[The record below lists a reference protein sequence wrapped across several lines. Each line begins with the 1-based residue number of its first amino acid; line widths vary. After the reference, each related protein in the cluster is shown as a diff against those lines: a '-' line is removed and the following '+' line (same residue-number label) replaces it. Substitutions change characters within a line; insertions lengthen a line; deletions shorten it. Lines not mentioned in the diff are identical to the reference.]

1 MGDGMLSLSW
11 NNHSATFCHT
21 LSTLRAKDRY
31 TDVTLACEGKFYP
44 VHKLVLSTCSEY
56 FENMFENTPC
66 KHPVIVLRDVRCDE
80 LEALLSYMY
89 AGIVSV
95 AQSDLAQLIKV
106 AELLQIKGLAVP
118 DEPPNSNK
126 RPSDD
131 DRTSPHR
138 TRQSHNAS
146 NDRSSPY
153 LRTKHSQASSEDRAS
168 PLPKRRRRTETEA
181 SLEDSQSSSGMQS
194 MSKTPSQGCEQ
205 IQQDHS
211 RLEDEIEEIDNRN
224 GMEQND
230 YQSSAQESLIS
241 NVQVTLEE
249 TLVKEEVMEEMPD
262 NQGDTSDPGHDFDS
276 STGGQDSGSLMIPK
290 YDDQDSEG
298 LTQSGLSQAPPLS
311 EAVIEALAGPSG
323 MQGWPGG
330 GDMARRLALGEGFV
344 DANQDVSALTLGQTG
359 SQAHQLVG
367 LVVSD
372 HWRDGIRPTQTLPGT
387 LARKHLSFASYESH
401 QISRLHRKYAQSNS
415 ERKPYLCPHCPF
427 KASQRYLLKNH
438 MRTHTGERPFSCYLC
453 SQSFASRGTLK
464 THIMTHT
471 GEKPHSCHLCPMTF
485 ARGST
490 LKSHIMTHTGERPY
504 SCEHCSY
511 RCTQKSDLKKH
522 INTHNK

>member
-1 MGDGMLSLSW
+1 MEGEMPYELDRYKLKEYLKSRLYQFQSPFSAEELPFLRPLLEPNKPSIGQHFLDDQSTMGDGMLSLSW

-359 SQAHQLVG
+359 SQAHQLMAEGAEGGV
-367 LVVSD
+367 LSD
-372 HWRDGIRPTQTLPGT
+372 GGGGGSVPGGSAMAT
-387 LARKHLSFASYESH
+387 GGPGGKMFQCQYCSYVTG
-401 QISRLHRKYAQSNS
+401 R
-415 ERKPYLCPHCPF
+415 
-427 KASQRYLLKNH
+427 RYDLNRH
-438 MRTHTGERPFSCYLC
+438 MRTHTGEKPWSCPYC
-453 SQSFASRGTLK
+453 NHQFALK
-464 THIMTHT
+464 HN
-471 GEKPHSCHLCPMTF
+471 
-485 ARGST
+485 
-490 LKSHIMTHTGERPY
+490 LKSHLRTHKRNY
-504 SCEHCSY
+504 
-511 RCTQKSDLKKH
+511 QQLL
-522 INTHNK
+522 

>member
-131 DRTSPHR
+131 DRTSPHMR
-138 TRQSHNAS
+138 TRQGQNAS

-168 PLPKRRRRTETEA
+168 PLPKRRRRTDTEV

-194 MSKTPSQGCEQ
+194 VSKTPSQACE
-205 IQQDHS
+205 QQDHS
-211 RLEDEIEEIDNRN
+211 RLCGEIEETDNRN
-224 GMEQND
+224 GTDQND

-249 TLVKEEVMEEMPD
+249 TLVKEEVLEDMPD
-262 NQGDTSDPGHDFDS
+262 NQADTSDPGHEFDS
-276 STGGQDSGSLMIPK
+276 STGGQDSGNLMIPK

-344 DANQDVSALTLGQTG
+344 DTNQDVSALTLGQAG
-359 SQAHQLVG
+359 SQAHQLVE
-367 LVVSD
+367 LESD
-372 HWRDGIRPTQTLPGT
+372 MHSSSGRRLTIARMDNDDQKKKMKKCPFCPYTTTRLSHMICHKRTHSGEKPYSCHLCSFQTCRSDSLKRHLRSHGGEKLYSCQHCPLSFHSRTSLG
-387 LARKHLSFASYESH
+387 KHLSSH
-401 QISRLHRKYAQSNS
+401 IFPGPFS
-415 ERKPYLCPHCPF
+415 CPHCPH
-427 KASQRYLLKNH
+427 SSTSLDTLREH
-438 MRTHTGERPFSCYLC
+438 MAL
-453 SQSFASRGTLK
+453 
-464 THIMTHT
+464 
-471 GEKPHSCHLCPMTF
+471 HLGPMEAFVQYT
-485 ARGST
+485 S
-490 LKSHIMTHTGERPY
+490 
-504 SCEHCSY
+504 
-511 RCTQKSDLKKH
+511 
-522 INTHNK
+522 

>member
-131 DRTSPHR
+131 DRTSPHSR
-138 TRQSHNAS
+138 TRQGQNAS

-168 PLPKRRRRTETEA
+168 PLPKRRRRTDTEA

-194 MSKTPSQGCEQ
+194 VGKMPSQACD
-205 IQQDHS
+205 QQDHS
-211 RLEDEIEEIDNRN
+211 RLCGEIDETDNRN
-224 GMEQND
+224 GTDQND

-249 TLVKEEVMEEMPD
+249 TLVKEEVLEDMPD
-262 NQGDTSDPGHDFDS
+262 NQADTSDPGHEFDS
-276 STGGQDSGSLMIPK
+276 STGGQDSGNLMIPK

-344 DANQDVSALTLGQTG
+344 DTNQDVSALTLGQ
-359 SQAHQLVG
+359 A
-367 LVVSD
+367 
-372 HWRDGIRPTQTLPGT
+372 
-387 LARKHLSFASYESH
+387 
-401 QISRLHRKYAQSNS
+401 
-415 ERKPYLCPHCPF
+415 
-427 KASQRYLLKNH
+427 
-438 MRTHTGERPFSCYLC
+438 
-453 SQSFASRGTLK
+453 
-464 THIMTHT
+464 
-471 GEKPHSCHLCPMTF
+471 
-485 ARGST
+485 
-490 LKSHIMTHTGERPY
+490 
-504 SCEHCSY
+504 
-511 RCTQKSDLKKH
+511 
-522 INTHNK
+522 

>member
-131 DRTSPHR
+131 DRTSPHMR
-138 TRQSHNAS
+138 TRQGQNAS

-168 PLPKRRRRTETEA
+168 PLPKRRRRTDTEA

-194 MSKTPSQGCEQ
+194 VSKMPCE
-205 IQQDHS
+205 QQDHS
-211 RLEDEIEEIDNRN
+211 RLCGEIEETDNRN
-224 GMEQND
+224 GTDQND

-249 TLVKEEVMEEMPD
+249 TLVKEEVLEDMPD
-262 NQGDTSDPGHDFDS
+262 NQADTSDPGHEFDS
-276 STGGQDSGSLMIPK
+276 STGGQDSGNLMIPK

-344 DANQDVSALTLGQTG
+344 DTNQDVSALTLGQAG
-359 SQAHQLVG
+359 SQAHQLVRLAG
-367 LVVSD
+367 IGRAPGRPSAVVPQVLD
-372 HWRDGIRPTQTLPGT
+372 
-387 LARKHLSFASYESH
+387 SH
-401 QISRLHRKYAQSNS
+401 HPVPAFSSSLGHPS
-415 ERKPYLCPHCPF
+415 KPFCCPVCPF
-427 KASQRYLLKNH
+427 RATHNSKVQSH
-438 MRTHTGERPFSCYLC
+438 MRTHTGERPFSCHLC
-453 SQSFASRGTLK
+453 PASFARKGNLK
-464 THIMTHT
+464 THIRTHT
-471 GEKPHSCHLCPMTF
+471 GEKPYACP
-485 ARGST
+485 
-490 LKSHIMTHTGERPY
+490 
-504 SCEHCSY
+504 HCKY
-511 RCTQKSDLKKH
+511 CCAHKSDLKKH
-522 INTHNK
+522 MFVHTR